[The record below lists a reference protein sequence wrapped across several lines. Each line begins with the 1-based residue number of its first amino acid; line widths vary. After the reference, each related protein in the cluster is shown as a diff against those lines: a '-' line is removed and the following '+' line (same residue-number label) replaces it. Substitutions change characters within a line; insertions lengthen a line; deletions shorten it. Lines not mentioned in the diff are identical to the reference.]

1 MALNKLDI
9 GAELDKAWKLFRANM
24 ALLIIAGV
32 IATLLSAV
40 TFGILGGP
48 MLVGLFLII
57 QRLLRNDPVKP
68 QAGDIFK
75 GFDAFVQSLILIVI
89 AMVAIFLLAMIPV
102 LGQLAGLFVGAVVM
116 WAMMFV
122 AFKQLTA
129 VDAIKKVFAHL
140 QSGEFTMPLLF
151 AVLASLVAGVGV
163 IACCIGVFFTIPIGY
178 SMLVCGYE
186 TLFGREA
193 DRVAVEPPSVDGTP
207 QL

>member
-1 MALNKLDI
+1 M
-9 GAELDKAWKLFRANM
+9 
-24 ALLIIAGV
+24 
-32 IATLLSAV
+32 
-40 TFGILGGP
+40 
-48 MLVGLFLII
+48 
-57 QRLLRNDPVKP
+57 
-68 QAGDIFK
+68 
-75 GFDAFVQSLILIVI
+75 
-89 AMVAIFLLAMIPV
+89 
-102 LGQLAGLFVGAVVM
+102 M

-163 IACCIGVFFTIPIGY
+163 IACGIGVFFTIPIGY
-178 SMLVCGYE
+178 GMLVCGYE

-193 DRVAVEPPSVDGTP
+193 DRDAVEPPSVDGSP